1 MCDASLRGL
10 LQKDSR
16 KVCKFESGFDMWRA
30 FEADKTKRAFSSVIR
45 LRRKLYT
52 STVSVGG
59 NMKQWLD
66 DVEGIRRQLENIHEM
81 IPDKEMV
88 NIILQ
93 GVEETHRN
101 VVRIFN
107 QQQPDGQ
114 PVTLDVVLNILR
126 GRRRRTRRMKR
137 EKRNRLLLEQ
147 RR

>member
-1 MCDASLRGL
+1 L

-101 VVRIFN
+101 VVR
-107 QQQPDGQ
+107 
-114 PVTLDVVLNILR
+114 
-126 GRRRRTRRMKR
+126 
-137 EKRNRLLLEQ
+137 
-147 RR
+147 